1 MGSMGNPI
9 SSMGSNAN
17 TFGSVEEKLNKQN
30 QKYYRSTETEKNL
43 YHGTILAQNRHKD
56 KVIYITYPLKFIFV
70 DFKSLE
76 MVRLEDYSLIRNMN
90 VPDEI
95 KGLIKRNVM
104 EKSFNE
110 NIIRD
115 DVKYQINNQS
125 AAGINPN
132 IFTMNS
138 NNSFLNQPFSNGK
151 RKLL

>member
-1 MGSMGNPI
+1 
-9 SSMGSNAN
+9 
-17 TFGSVEEKLNKQN
+17 
-30 QKYYRSTETEKNL
+30 
-43 YHGTILAQNRHKD
+43 
-56 KVIYITYPLKFIFV
+56 
-70 DFKSLE
+70 

-125 AAGINPN
+125 AAGGINPN
-132 IFTMNS
+132 IFTSNS
-138 NNSFLNQPFSNGK
+138 NSSFLNQPFSTGK
-151 RKLL
+151 TKPI